1 MRLVAAIVAVT
12 MAAGGA
18 VLAQE
23 PVDPKD
29 RAALNGCLDKAR
41 REGTRPEQCIG
52 TVEGPCLKKPD
63 AETTIGMK
71 ECTGREINAWDER
84 LNKTYRDL
92 LAGDLGQLQTERV
105 PPSGKGRKIT
115 GADILRDAQRAWIVA
130 RDKKCD
136 AAGLPMEGG
145 TGAGLLTMACVLQE
159 TARQVLWLEDLKAE
173 R

>member
-1 MRLVAAIVAVT
+1 MRPAVAIVVLT
-12 MAAGGA
+12 LAAGGPA
-18 VLAQE
+18 MAQQ
-23 PVDPKD
+23 PIDPKD
-29 RAALNGCLDKAR
+29 RAALNACLDKAR
-41 REGTRPEQCIG
+41 RDGTPPEKCIG
-52 TVEGPCLKKPD
+52 TVEGPCLKQPD

-71 ECTGREINAWDER
+71 ECTGREINVWDER

-92 LAGDLGQLQTERV
+92 LAGSLGQFKTERP
-105 PPSGKGRKIT
+105 PPSGKGPKLT

-173 R
+173 Q